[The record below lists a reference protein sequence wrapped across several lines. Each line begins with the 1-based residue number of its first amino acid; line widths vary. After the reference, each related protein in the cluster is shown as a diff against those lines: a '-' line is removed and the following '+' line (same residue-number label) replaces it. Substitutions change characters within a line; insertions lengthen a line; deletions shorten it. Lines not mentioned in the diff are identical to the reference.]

1 MKILTSRMFPDEAA
15 YGLYE
20 GPRQVPGKPGH
31 RWIQAVYVVRG
42 DTIAEWTHDFG
53 PAENFDRIQGL
64 LMPSQGENTVAQ
76 LQEHADKNREDQY
89 WANRADEM
97 LSESTLV
104 EDHIRQIDQNR
115 GIILNK
121 STFGRGGHY
130 ERNGYPRAAAKELY
144 RGK

>member
-1 MKILTSRMFPDEAA
+1 VKILTSRVDPDEAA

-20 GPRQVPGKPGH
+20 GPRQVPGKGR
-31 RWIQAVYVVRG
+31 RWLQAVYVVRG

-53 PAENFDRIQGL
+53 PVENFERIQGL

-97 LSESTLV
+97 LSESTLI

-115 GIILNK
+115 GIIQNK
-121 STFGRGGHY
+121 STFGRSGHF

-144 RGK
+144 RGR